1 MKIRERFNYVGQSG
15 MSEIHFLAWKYSHCS
30 VALEF
35 PFNSTQILTHQS
47 SPSAGGY
54 HNSVL
59 TLGLQWIFLVR
70 DGQLCTLMLDFSWQN
85 LIEMSCVQYIYI
97 TILLLHFIIVLLL
110 YIILFSSSTHN
121 ITQSLTFNS
130 GELIIKTSHSNT
142 STGINTT
149 PQNKLPI
156 YFLSA
161 YVPPQQRCTAHTE

>member
-1 MKIRERFNYVGQSG
+1 MGEISEFGMGQEKVLPTLEHTWLTIQTNWLVALQEENVNCMKIRERFNYVGQSG

-121 ITQSLTFNS
+121 IT
-130 GELIIKTSHSNT
+130 
-142 STGINTT
+142 
-149 PQNKLPI
+149 
-156 YFLSA
+156 
-161 YVPPQQRCTAHTE
+161 